1 MAQDQKGIA
10 IGDNRKDYSGRINAN
25 FNLLNDLLEI
35 GLHTEYREAHRDQR
49 SSSSCF
55 DMALKMNPTEHV
67 YDSTSETGYNVL
79 VGGSEYYNPLAEVM
93 LKQTDNVDKWLKA
106 DATVKLNLPAGFSAQ
121 ATLGWEDR
129 QYQQTHYVSALHRT
143 SLNGSYKGKGF
154 HGYSKTVNV
163 SFEPTINFMRVFADD
178 HTVSAVAGYSYWEN
192 NSENFDMSNYDFPV
206 DGVGA
211 WDMGTGSWLSDGKAA
226 MSSHKYPRERL
237 ISFFGRANYSYKDR
251 YMVTGSVR
259 HEGSS
264 KFGKNHRW
272 GTFWAV
278 SGGWRI
284 SNEAF
289 LHDVSFLDDLKVRV
303 GYGVTGNN
311 NFSAGASTAMY
322 SSNSMWPYNGTW
334 ITSYGPARNVNNDLH
349 WEKKA
354 ELNIGL
360 DYAFLNNR
368 LFGKFDIY
376 KRRSFQECLYNI
388 SDTQS
393 SRRLREN
400 DHELW

>member
-1 MAQDQKGIA
+1 ML
-10 IGDNRKDYSGRINAN
+10 
-25 FNLLNDLLEI
+25 F
-35 GLHTEYREAHRDQR
+35 R
-49 SSSSCF
+49 S
-55 DMALKMNPTEHV
+55 

-93 LKQTDNVDKWLKA
+93 LKQADNVDKWLKA

-129 QYQQTHYVSALHRT
+129 QYQQTHYTSALHRT
-143 SLNGSYKGKGF
+143 SLNGSYKGRGF
-154 HGYSKTVNV
+154 HAYSKTVNV

-192 NSENFDMSNYDFPV
+192 NSENFNMTNYDFPV

-251 YMVTGSVR
+251 YMLTGSVR

-289 LHDVSFLDDLKVRV
+289 LRDVSFLDDLKVRV

-334 ITSYGPARNVNNDLH
+334 ITSYGPARNVNYDLH

-354 ELNIGL
+354 ELNVGL

-376 KRRSFQECLYNI
+376 KRRVSGMLYNI
-388 SDTQS
+388 NVPNPPAVYETTTMNYGN
-393 SRRLREN
+393 LEN
-400 DHELW
+400 TGWEIGRAHV